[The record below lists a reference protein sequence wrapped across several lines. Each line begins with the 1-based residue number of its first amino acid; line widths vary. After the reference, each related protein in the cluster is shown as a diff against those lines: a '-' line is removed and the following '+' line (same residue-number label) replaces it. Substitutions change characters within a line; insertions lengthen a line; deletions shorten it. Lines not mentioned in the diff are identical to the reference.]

1 MAQRGGWH
9 RLPLPQAPSGRNGW
23 ADRHTVASI
32 LHTLAQDGQ
41 HRFFQEL
48 LRALYVSLALNLA
61 QLLTESGSLLML
73 GGGGETEQVNA
84 TQPREGPKPS
94 LSLPPLGAEE
104 EIDRSRSEGR
114 ITRQSLPHQCIL
126 RVGGGGGRQAQGEQG
141 PWPAATKATSE
152 LPPSPCLAP
161 KVPWATQ
168 RHSSARQ
175 WP

>member
-126 RVGGGGGRQAQGEQG
+126 RVGGGGGGAAGTGGARTMASSHKGNLRTPSKSLSSPQGSVG
-141 PWPAATKATSE
+141 
-152 LPPSPCLAP
+152 
-161 KVPWATQ
+161 
-168 RHSSARQ
+168 HSAS
-175 WP
+175 